1 MNYLDIIWIGV
12 ALSMDACAL
21 TIANCTTY
29 SKTLTRKKEWGM
41 PLAFALFQ
49 GVMPVIG
56 YFFGKL
62 IERLVSEFLSF
73 ITAGIFFLLA
83 VKIVIDILRSRK
95 KENELVEVK
104 NDNRIL
110 IFTFPLL
117 LLQALATSIDA
128 LVIGVTLVGGKVAIY
143 YAVLII
149 AAITFTLVTLAL
161 LFGKFLGKIFNKY
174 AEWVGAILLFILAVK
189 SLIEGLI

>member
-49 GVMPVIG
+49 GAMPVIG

-62 IERLVSEFLSF
+62 IEGLVSEFLSF

-83 VKIVIDILRSRK
+83 VKIVIDILRTRK
-95 KENELVEVK
+95 KEEELVEVK

-149 AAITFTLVTLAL
+149 ATITFALVTLAL

-174 AEWVGAILLFILAVK
+174 AEWVGAILLFILALK